1 MKHEQSMLE
10 YVCNWTT
17 VLEAGELWIPN
28 HSKLHSETLSHDKK
42 KIWKRQKR
50 NASVSGE
57 KEKEVEAD

>member
-1 MKHEQSMLE
+1 MVE
-10 YVCNWTT
+10 YVYNWTT

-42 KIWKRQKR
+42 KKMKETKKEMLVCQ
-50 NASVSGE
+50 E

>member
-1 MKHEQSMLE
+1 MVE
-10 YVCNWTT
+10 YVYNWTT

-42 KIWKRQKR
+42 NMKETKKEMLVCQ
-50 NASVSGE
+50 E